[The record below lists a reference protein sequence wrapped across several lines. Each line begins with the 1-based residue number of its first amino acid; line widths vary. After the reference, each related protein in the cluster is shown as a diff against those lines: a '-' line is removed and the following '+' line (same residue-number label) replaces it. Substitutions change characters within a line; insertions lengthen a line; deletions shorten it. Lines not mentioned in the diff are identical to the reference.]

1 MRVDG
6 DGEEYTV
13 SCIASYMYWSDVY
26 DNVSQQE
33 RGNTCIKSTSIQPVS
48 LQDQLQVHYY
58 FLNFHI
64 NDIDTGIWPISRL
77 QKNLLTILKSMQM
90 YKLLCI

>member
-48 LQDQLQVHYY
+48 L
-58 FLNFHI
+58 
-64 NDIDTGIWPISRL
+64 
-77 QKNLLTILKSMQM
+77 
-90 YKLLCI
+90 